1 MKRDEILELYKL
13 TDDLDYIAM
22 ETNATINYVRSVISK
37 RGKNVQVQQEV

>member
-22 ETNATINYVRSVISK
+22 KTNASLDYVKQVIRK
-37 RGKNVQVQQEV
+37 YA